1 MKLNFIKV
9 NPTENMTVF
18 VVDQVPRSMYREI
31 AKQIMDYSNIH
42 AEQVGFIEKTSP
54 DKGEACVR
62 LHMMGGEFCVNATR
76 ALAAILVQREHC
88 KIQKEEG
95 KFIVPL
101 EVSGLD
107 EIIYC
112 EVKAN
117 SENNDMSSSISTAK
131 VPLPN
136 QIQNFNIVYKD
147 VAHEGSLV
155 EFSGIIHLVFDSKG
169 IDSKEEFFLSIKES
183 LGHLETE
190 ALGVM
195 FYNEEES
202 YMDPLVYVK
211 STESIIWERGCGS
224 GTAALGTVLAHRL
237 KKNINMVVKQPGGEL
252 EVVTEWDEN
261 KINNLYVKG
270 VVNITAEGTLYIKCY

>member
-1 MKLNFIKV
+1 MKLNFIKA

-18 VVDQVPRSMYREI
+18 VFDQVPRSMYMEI

-88 KIQKEEG
+88 KIQKKEG

-101 EVSGLD
+101 EVSGSD
-107 EIIYC
+107 EIIFC
-112 EVKAN
+112 EVEPNNK
-117 SENNDMSSSISTAK
+117 NNDMSSSISTAK
-131 VPLPN
+131 IPSPKR
-136 QIQNFNIVYKD
+136 IQDFTITYKN
-147 VAHEGSLV
+147 VIHEGSLV
-155 EFSGIIHLVFDSKG
+155 EFSGITHLIVDSKG
-169 IDSKEEFFLSIKES
+169 IDSKEEFFINVKKNLR
-183 LGHLETE
+183 HLDSE

-195 FYNEEES
+195 FFNEEES

-211 STESIIWERGCGS
+211 STESVIWERGCGS
-224 GTAALGTVLAHRL
+224 GTAALGTVLSHRL
-237 KKNINMVVKQPGGEL
+237 KKNIDMVVKQPGGDL
-252 EVVTEWDEN
+252 EVVTEWKEN
-261 KINNLYVKG
+261 KISNIYLKG
-270 VVNITAEGTLYIKCY
+270 VVDITAEGTLYI